1 MFEINKDIIFVKG
14 FTNGAIYNFNDNKV
28 YSVNKSACNIIERY
42 INNSNIESDI
52 NYLNILT
59 RHKLISKS
67 FLPSPYLIKN
77 TNVPN
82 NIIDMPII
90 KIFLIP
96 VFGKSSCAIVV
107 SFPLLLLLLLF
118 ELS

>member
-77 TNVPN
+77 TN
-82 NIIDMPII
+82 
-90 KIFLIP
+90 KITLEMAWIEITQSCNLRCIHCYELIHIFFLMY
-96 VFGKSSCAIVV
+96 
-107 SFPLLLLLLLF
+107 
-118 ELS
+118 